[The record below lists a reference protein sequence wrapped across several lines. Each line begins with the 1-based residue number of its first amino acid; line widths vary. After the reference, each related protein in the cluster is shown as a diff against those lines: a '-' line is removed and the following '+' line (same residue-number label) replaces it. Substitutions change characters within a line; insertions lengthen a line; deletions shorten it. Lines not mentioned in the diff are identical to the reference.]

1 VRQGPHHPKI
11 TCTKRLNHRF
21 LLRRRGYKST
31 PRRRFNACFRV
42 QCTLQSPNARSDPQT
57 SLRRMFPCPNACSDP
72 PTRPLTP
79 DAASTPQRT
88 LRTPNACSD
97 PPTYALNPER
107 ALRPQTPL
115 QPLNACFDA
124 PTPRRP
130 PPQIS
135 TCHYLLEPP
144 PCCPTVLEPPF
155 RAPHPPPVFPTYFIL
170 FLFPN
175 F

>member
-97 PPTYALNPER
+97 PPTYALNPEH

-124 PTPRRP
+124 PTP
-130 PPQIS
+130 
-135 TCHYLLEPP
+135 TATDFYLPLPVRT
-144 PCCPTVLEPPF
+144 PTLL
-155 RAPHPPPVFPTYFIL
+155 PHRFGTPVSGSPSPPVFPTYFIL